1 MERSQARNQLFFWG
15 LFALITVGVFVLSII
30 QGLAM
35 GVFYV
40 LAGVPYAGFWTM
52 LSIALSVIPLVGII
66 LIHSGGRRSDAR
78 CWNV

>member
-1 MERSQARNQLFFWG
+1 
-15 LFALITVGVFVLSII
+15 
-30 QGLAM
+30 M

-40 LAGVPYAGFWTM
+40 LAGVPYGGFWTM

-66 LIHSGGRRSDAR
+66 LTHSGGRRSDAR